1 MRSSAMRSTIIQTSL
16 VAVSA
21 LVAIAVVRIVTAY
34 AGSLTPSAA
43 PAATMKTLTE
53 VYDPIAGT
61 SYTSTV
67 TASSSGD
74 ILQLTKCAVTKLQGG
89 TCT

>member
-1 MRSSAMRSTIIQTSL
+1 MQSTIIQSL
-16 VAVSA
+16 LIVVSA
-21 LVAIAVVRIVTAY
+21 LVAIAAVRIVTAY
-34 AGSLTPSAA
+34 AGSLTPSVA
-43 PAATMKTLTE
+43 PAATMKTHDE
-53 VYDPIAGT
+53 IYDPIAGT